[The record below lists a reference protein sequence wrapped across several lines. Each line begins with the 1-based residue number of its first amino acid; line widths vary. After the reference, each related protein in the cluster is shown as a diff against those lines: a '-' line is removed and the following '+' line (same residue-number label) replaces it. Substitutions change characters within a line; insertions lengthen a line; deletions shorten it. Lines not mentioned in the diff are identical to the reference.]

1 MLVFDTNVV
10 SELMKATP
18 DEAVLNWVVAHR
30 SYGIYITAITVSE
43 IRLGIERLSTGRR
56 RTVLS
61 EAADE
66 VFTKFADAI
75 LPFDVT
81 AAVLYPRVVIGR
93 TRAGLP
99 IDEADAKIAATCRVV
114 DATLVTRNTR
124 DFAETGLTLINPW
137 E

>member
-1 MLVFDTNVV
+1 MLVLDTNVV

-18 DEAVLNWVVAHR
+18 DEAVVNWAVAQGP
-30 SYGIYITAITVSE
+30 YGLYTTAITVSE

-56 RTVLS
+56 MTLLW

-75 LPFDVT
+75 LPFDAV

-114 DATLVTRNTR
+114 NATLVTRNTK
-124 DFAETGLTLINPW
+124 DFTETGLTLANPW